1 MVQSHTREW
10 MTAEEEHDITEV
22 SVHSDVCRIVQ
33 FVNYYPRA
41 LHNNKKK
48 KLQLKFSILN
58 ISGQAYSMTY

>member
-1 MVQSHTREW
+1 

-48 KLQLKFSILN
+48 LQLKFSILS
-58 ISGQAYSMTY
+58 IYGQAYSMTY